1 MMKAAHTL
9 TLAIFALAAHAHA
22 TKSSNEGLLGLGC
35 TYDRATGEYQLHA
48 DVEYSDDLSAWG
60 YYNDTL
66 HSLGWGKLHIHSKS
80 RVAADNYGAFYCAG
94 VVEAALTHTR
104 ISQYFKVFKYNV
116 LSEFGASEWP
126 AYFQSWMGTNLAYMR
141 ASVAKYEQT
150 DSWWRSVGYI
160 LARFDGLVAGYA
172 SALDPAA
179 DVPISEFEMWSVQAV
194 ADLDDIYVFLN
205 RDPATGRIVGRSAEW
220 HDLHHHCSALVR
232 LAEDLSDVYVGHNSW
247 TALNDLNRMLKDYEF
262 DVADSGLA
270 ARRWTFSGYAALL
283 VSVDDIWLMD
293 TRLVV
298 FETSLHTWNETLYD
312 VHCRPESAL
321 NWVRVQ
327 VANMLA
333 TNGRAW
339 TQHFTRENSFTYN
352 NQYVV
357 VDYNRFAPGS
367 APRPGF
373 VWNAEQCPGH
383 YVAGDRTAELIEK
396 GWIPGINSPFF
407 KEVYDASGVP
417 EKVAETKSGYWTY
430 YNCSRYLIMQRDV
443 PTKVRSYEEFRSFM
457 RYNDWQNDPL
467 AEGDAGEQILS
478 RYDLRPEECVRVGTM
493 KMCPAAFGGVDAK
506 TVRYETA
513 LRMGFDAISSP
524 QYETQPAWVFG
535 EGKYKD
541 LMWEGMPKEWR
552 FPWTY
557 FDPDEY

>member
-1 MMKAAHTL
+1 MKALRTF
-9 TLAIFALAAHAHA
+9 TLAALALAGAAHA
-22 TKSSNEGLLGLGC
+22 SNDEDRLGMGC
-35 TYDRATGEYQLHA
+35 IYDKATGNYKLLPEA
-48 DVEYSDDLSAWG
+48 KYSDEYSAWG

-66 HSLGWGKLHIHSKS
+66 HSLGWGKLHIRSKS
-80 RVAADNYGAFYCAG
+80 TARADNYGAFYCAG
-94 VVEAALTHTR
+94 AVEAALTHTR
-104 ISQYFKVFKYNV
+104 ISQYFKVFKHNV
-116 LSEFGASEWP
+116 LAEFGTSDWP
-126 AYFQSWMGTNLAYMR
+126 AYFQNWMTTNLDYAR
-141 ASVAKYEQT
+141 ENVAAHGQT
-150 DSWWRSVGYI
+150 DAWWRSVGYI
-160 LARFDGLVAGYA
+160 LARFDGLVAGY
-172 SALDPAA
+172 SNELEKGV
-179 DVPISEFEMWSVQAV
+179 DVPINEFEMWSVQAI

-205 RDPATGRIVGRSAEW
+205 RDPETGRIVARSPEW

-232 LAEDLSDVYVGHNSW
+232 LAEDHSDVYVGHNSW
-247 TALNDLNRMLKDYEF
+247 TALNDLNRMLKDYLF
-262 DVADSGLA
+262 DVEDSDLSA
-270 ARRWTFSGYAALL
+270 KRWTFSGYAALL

-312 VHCRPESAL
+312 LYCRPESAL

-333 TNGRAW
+333 SNGRAW

-357 VDYNRFAPGS
+357 VDYNRFAPGK

-383 YVAGDRTAELIEK
+383 YVAEDRTAELVEK
-396 GWIPGINSPFF
+396 GWIAGINTPFF
-407 KEVYDASGVP
+407 KEIYDASGVP
-417 EKVAETKSGYWTY
+417 EKVAETKSDYWTY

-443 PTKVRSYEEFRSFM
+443 PTKVRSYDQFKSFM

-467 AEGDAGEQILS
+467 SNGDAGEQIIS
-478 RYDLRPEECVRVGTM
+478 RYDLRPEECVSLGTM
-493 KMCPAAFGGVDAK
+493 KMCPSAFGGVDAK
-506 TVRYETA
+506 TVRYESA
-513 LRMGFDAISSP
+513 IKMEFDAISSP

-541 LMWEGMPKEWR
+541 LMWEGMPKVWK

-557 FDPDEY
+557 FGPDEY